1 MYFFMS
7 YNMLSQSSSLDV
19 PKCRNL
25 KKIKASTKFNQQVL
39 VRLVRIGHSFRAL
52 EINLFLDSIKIL
64 SITSN
69 MAIFHTNTSQNP
81 NYFIG
86 NKMFQYFK
94 EEKFCDVIFKVE
106 KDKRR

>member
-1 MYFFMS
+1 
-7 YNMLSQSSSLDV
+7 MLSIFLIECTKMQ
-19 PKCRNL
+19 KYWE
-25 KKIKASTKFNQQVL
+25 KKASTKFNQQVL
-39 VRLVRIGHSFRAL
+39 DRSVGICHSFRAL
-52 EINLFLDSIKIL
+52 KINLSLDSINIW
-64 SITSN
+64 SISSN
-69 MAIFHTNTSQNP
+69 MAIFDTNTSQNP